1 MKSASQAAFSAPVG
15 SAVQSGTRHPDLLD
29 GAADDLELPRDGQTE
44 RVEIPPESFEQ
55 QRGVLGIVCEQ
66 TRAAAAAGELVGQHG
81 TVEQVVAVD
90 GLRQRDLHHN
100 GRPVRGDR
108 LGDVRGGAAR
118 ERHADHEVPAALEV
132 VDHGREVPQPPLADR
147 AGRTAL
153 RRTASGRSNGPGVTM
168 RDSTEVGYPGAAS
181 SLVSAAASTSSR
193 RTSPGTMRRSAVP
206 PTTGTRTWRSPAM
219 WRRAPRRRR
228 SR

>member
-1 MKSASQAAFSAPVG
+1 M
-15 SAVQSGTRHPDLLD
+15 R
-29 GAADDLELPRDGQTE
+29 ADA
-44 RVEIPPESFEQ
+44 
-55 QRGVLGIVCEQ
+55 
-66 TRAAAAAGELVGQHG
+66 RAAAAAGELVGQHG

-147 AGRTAL
+147 AGRTRAAQD
-153 RRTASGRSNGPGVTM
+153 RVGKIERSGRH
-168 RDSTEVGYPGAAS
+168 DA
-181 SLVSAAASTSSR
+181 
-193 RTSPGTMRRSAVP
+193 
-206 PTTGTRTWRSPAM
+206 
-219 WRRAPRRRR
+219 
-228 SR
+228 